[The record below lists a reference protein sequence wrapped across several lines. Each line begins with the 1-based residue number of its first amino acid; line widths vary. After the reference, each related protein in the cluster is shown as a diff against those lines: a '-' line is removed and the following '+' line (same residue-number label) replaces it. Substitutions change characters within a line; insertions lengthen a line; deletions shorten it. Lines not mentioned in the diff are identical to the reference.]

1 MAKLI
6 NLIPANQK
14 PKTNEALEDMEVALP
29 AKVEKF
35 LQRLVQTIK
44 SYNLPKKKE
53 QAVIARVM
61 DSMGVTTSELGQAVA
76 KLKKYDV
83 VKRQKTG
90 NSDHDFMGEANKLD
104 LYDYGA
110 KFQSYFEKKYDGK
123 SFGKWKLMVDRM
135 SGAFHFH
142 TKDSDVE
149 ILATP
154 FWDGNPKLPV
164 DVQNVNTVDYLSQKE
179 YPLKPTGDMKKD
191 EESYLKLMKPIL
203 AKVK

>member
-1 MAKLI
+1 LEIKITIFIQKNNKMAKLI

-29 AKVEKF
+29 SKVEKF

-61 DSMGVTTSELGQAVA
+61 DSMGITTSELTQAVA

-90 NSDHDFMGEANKLD
+90 NDDADWMGESKNK
-104 LYDYGA
+104 
-110 KFQSYFEKKYDGK
+110 K
-123 SFGKWKLMVDRM
+123 
-135 SGAFHFH
+135 
-142 TKDSDVE
+142 
-149 ILATP
+149 
-154 FWDGNPKLPV
+154 
-164 DVQNVNTVDYLSQKE
+164 
-179 YPLKPTGDMKKD
+179 
-191 EESYLKLMKPIL
+191 
-203 AKVK
+203 